1 MTVEIQKQMFPYV
14 QVALVIFTNLSRV
27 TKMKHMASLF
37 QLFFPGYDGNVCR
50 GFIADYQ
57 ASKREFGQVAVPV
70 YSGMNRLSKLLP
82 AIFN

>member
-37 QLFFPGYDGNVCR
+37 QLFFPGMTET
-50 GFIADYQ
+50 FA
-57 ASKREFGQVAVPV
+57 VA
-70 YSGMNRLSKLLP
+70 LLP
-82 AIFN
+82 IIKPQNANLVRLQCLSIQG